1 MNPVIHFD
9 IKVPVN
15 IFKGESAYISY
26 CPALDVS
33 SQGDTPEEAKSNLI
47 EAVTGFMIA
56 CYETGTLSQVLKECG
71 FVPVSAGSMPDAP
84 EPEGD
89 FIEIPLPFMLSR
101 EKLKECR
108 A

>member
-15 IFKGESAYISY
+15 IFRGETAYVSY
-26 CPALDVS
+26 CHALDVS

-47 EAVTGFMIA
+47 EAVTGFIIA
-56 CYETGTLSQVLKECG
+56 CYETGTLSQVLKDCG
-71 FVPVSAGSMPDAP
+71 FVPVSVSSMPDDP

-89 FIEIPLPFMLSR
+89 FIEIPLPLMLYR

>member
-33 SQGDTPEEAKSNLI
+33 SQGDTPEKCQSNL
-47 EAVTGFMIA
+47 
-56 CYETGTLSQVLKECG
+56 L
-71 FVPVSAGSMPDAP
+71 
-84 EPEGD
+84 
-89 FIEIPLPFMLSR
+89 
-101 EKLKECR
+101 
-108 A
+108 